1 MTDTTSGEGT
11 AHPSRVPEF
20 TPPPPRSF
28 SGVRVAQSLAFCLVL
43 IFTIVCLFLHVL
55 LTIVLLVCFPNYIV

>member
-11 AHPSRVPEF
+11 AHPSRVLEF

-43 IFTIVCLFLHVL
+43 IIVCLFLHFL
-55 LTIVLLVCFPNYIV
+55 STIVLLVCFSNYIV